1 MVNAAA
7 EDLKIKFVFKLLTLL
22 MFCFL
27 PKKKYPLIYE
37 HKNSIF
43 T

>member
-7 EDLKIKFVFKLLTLL
+7 KDLKIQFVFKLLTLL
-22 MFCFL
+22 MFL